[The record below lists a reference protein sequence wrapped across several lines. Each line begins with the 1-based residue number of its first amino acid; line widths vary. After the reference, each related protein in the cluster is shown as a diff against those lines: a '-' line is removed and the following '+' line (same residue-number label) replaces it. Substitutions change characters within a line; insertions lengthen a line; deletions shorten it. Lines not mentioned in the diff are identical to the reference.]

1 MLHLTTIA
9 TSRGKG
15 DWRKHQTGPKG
26 HSSLHPSTSPPPRFD
41 TFPPP
46 KKAHLHPPKSTSPP
60 PKKTHFIPPL
70 KFFQR
75 TKTTK
80 LKVKV
85 NVFAAQVHVE
95 DLVVAHI
102 EQNLTMCNAKLEWD
116 RDGEAQRSGDG
127 CPYLVGEAE
136 AVEQPCVILHPHIQ
150 AFWGPSDN
158 AHKKNAACVTLPA
171 LTQALWV
178 NIWKRTV
185 EKNQTNATSVTLY
198 PLRLQAGHLKI
209 HLKTHTGEK

>member
-1 MLHLTTIA
+1 MQKFLILIVLIDDD
-9 TSRGKG
+9 G
-15 DWRKHQTGPKG
+15 DEEKIGLWHKYGC
-26 HSSLHPSTSPPPRFD
+26 SSLHLSTSPPPRFD

-102 EQNLTMCNAKLEWD
+102 EQNLTMCNNKLE
-116 RDGEAQRSGDG
+116 
-127 CPYLVGEAE
+127 
-136 AVEQPCVILHPHIQ
+136 
-150 AFWGPSDN
+150 
-158 AHKKNAACVTLPA
+158 
-171 LTQALWV
+171 
-178 NIWKRTV
+178 
-185 EKNQTNATSVTLY
+185 
-198 PLRLQAGHLKI
+198 
-209 HLKTHTGEK
+209 

>member
-1 MLHLTTIA
+1 MLYAVCFISTPHQCAVLE
-9 TSRGKG
+9 RGWECYNGCKLSAAYQYKTLSSSVVLWCG
-15 DWRKHQTGPKG
+15 GC
-26 HSSLHPSTSPPPRFD
+26 SSLHLSTSPPPRFD

-102 EQNLTMCNAKLEWD
+102 EQNLTMCNAKLE
-116 RDGEAQRSGDG
+116 
-127 CPYLVGEAE
+127 
-136 AVEQPCVILHPHIQ
+136 
-150 AFWGPSDN
+150 
-158 AHKKNAACVTLPA
+158 
-171 LTQALWV
+171 
-178 NIWKRTV
+178 
-185 EKNQTNATSVTLY
+185 
-198 PLRLQAGHLKI
+198 
-209 HLKTHTGEK
+209 